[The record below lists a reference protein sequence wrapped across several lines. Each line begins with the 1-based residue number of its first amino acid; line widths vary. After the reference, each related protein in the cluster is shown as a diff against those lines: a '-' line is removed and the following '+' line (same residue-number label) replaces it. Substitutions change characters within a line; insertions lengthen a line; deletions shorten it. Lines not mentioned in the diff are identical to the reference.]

1 MLKIG
6 ITGGIGSGK
15 TTVANLFAGLGVPVF
30 FADSETRMLQHT
42 DAQLRADLIAA
53 FGAQTYQADGTLNR
67 TYLAQLVFA
76 DKAALQKINSIV
88 HPAVA
93 RHFAAW
99 CKAHHAHAYILKE
112 AAILFESGSHTAL
125 DGVIVVTAPEPM
137 RIERVMQRDGVPA
150 EEVRK
155 RMANQWPETEKLK
168 RANWIVYNDGRAL
181 EPQVEA
187 LHEAILTQSREKK

>member
-15 TTVANLFAGLGVPVF
+15 TTVANLFAKLGVPVF
-30 FADSETRMLQHT
+30 FADSETRTLQNT
-42 DAQLRADLIAA
+42 DAELRARLIAT
-53 FGAQTYQADGTLNR
+53 FGTEAYLPNGMLDRA
-67 TYLAQLVFA
+67 YLARIVFA

-99 CKAHHAHAYILKE
+99 CAAHEGNVYILKE
-112 AAILFESGSHTAL
+112 AAILFESGSNTGL
-125 DGVIVVTAPEPM
+125 DGVIAVTAPEAL
-137 RIERVMQRDGVPA
+137 RIERVMQRDSITE

-155 RMANQWPETEKLK
+155 RMANQWPEEEKLK
-168 RANWIVYNDGRAL
+168 RANWIIYNDGRAL
-181 EPQVEA
+181 EPQVEEIHRTLLA
-187 LHEAILTQSREKK
+187 KSKA

>member
-15 TTVANLFAGLGVPVF
+15 TTVANLFAKLGVPVF

-42 DAQLRADLIAA
+42 DAELRAELIAA
-53 FGAQTYQADGTLNR
+53 FGPE
-67 TYLAQLVFA
+67 TYLANGTLDRAYLARIVFA
-76 DKAALQKINSIV
+76 DKAALQKVNSIV

-99 CKAHHAHAYILKE
+99 CAAHKSNAYILKE
-112 AAILFESGSHTAL
+112 AAILFESGSQQGL
-125 DGVIVVTAPEPM
+125 DGVIAVTAPENL
-137 RIERVMQRDGVPA
+137 RIERVMQRDGISE

-155 RMANQWPETEKLK
+155 RMANQWPEEEKLK
-168 RANWIVYNDGRAL
+168 RANWIIYNDGRAL
-181 EPQVEA
+181 EPQVEEIHHTLLA
-187 LHEAILTQSREKK
+187 LSKA